1 MEHLIAAIIAWLSVN
16 YQLGHTA
23 EHPDIVFAPESQITD
38 HWVSR
43 TGALSFVDTD
53 MRPRGNLPSA
63 RDSDLLTKDGK
74 VFAFYDEPGR
84 TIYLTDEWRADSP
97 AHTSVLVHELVHH
110 LQHLQGKE
118 YRCPAAREQ
127 LAYRAQ
133 QDWLSMFDTT
143 LEAEFEIDAMT
154 LFVRTRCLL

>member
-1 MEHLIAAIIAWLSVN
+1 MEYLIAAIITWLSIN
-16 YQLGHTA
+16 YPLEYTG
-23 EHPDIVFAPESQITD
+23 EYPDITFAPASQITD

-43 TGALSFVDTD
+43 TGALLFVDADLNTD
-53 MRPRGNLPSA
+53 GNLPSA

-74 VFAFYDEPGR
+74 VVAFYDEPGR

-110 LQHLQGKE
+110 LQHLQGKA

-154 LFVRTRCLL
+154 LLVRTRCLF